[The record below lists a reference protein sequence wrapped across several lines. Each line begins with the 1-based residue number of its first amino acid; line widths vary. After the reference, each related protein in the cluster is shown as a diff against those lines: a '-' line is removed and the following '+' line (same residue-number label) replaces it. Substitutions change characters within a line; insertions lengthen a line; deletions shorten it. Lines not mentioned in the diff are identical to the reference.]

1 MKPTGKTFPWM
12 STSVFVLN
20 LPILI
25 VIAMSLPNPPAMAAD
40 NSKSSGK
47 VLRNYDSGILVD
59 HTENMTMDRVQYK
72 AASFTG
78 GTAVLLLIVSIALA
92 YNIIQRKKADEKVRV
107 LLSSGYSINGEAS
120 AILAKGCNGFIQKP
134 FNLEGLSKKIRDVLG

>member
-12 STSVFVLN
+12 STSFFALT

-25 VIAMSLPNPPAMAAD
+25 IIIMSLQNSVGMTAD

-47 VLRNYDSGILVD
+47 VLRNSESGISID
-59 HTENMTMDRVQYK
+59 HTENMAMDRVQYK
-72 AASFTG
+72 AAPFTG

-92 YNIIQRKKADEKVRV
+92 YNIIQRKKTDEKVRV